1 MDAII
6 SRQFRLLITFSLL
19 NGFYNTFDFM
29 IFRVPKQPIPNEYL
43 YIFEFSNV
51 TERKRDV

>member
-29 IFRVPKQPIPNEYL
+29 IFRVPKQRIPNEY
-43 YIFEFSNV
+43 
-51 TERKRDV
+51 R

>member
-29 IFRVPKQPIPNEYL
+29 IFRVSKQPIPNEYL

>member
-29 IFRVPKQPIPNEYL
+29 ILRVPKQRMPNEYL
-43 YIFEFSNV
+43 DRITSV
-51 TERKRDV
+51 I